1 MKSLLFAFTIS
12 LAAIN
17 LNASTNETNINIIEQ
32 NDKSVELA
40 AKMKNAIGEIYA
52 KHDNAKTEAE
62 KAKWME
68 LMNMVEQKLYQS
80 PETRDAD
87 KVKYNNEVEAL
98 LKTVNEKLGK

>member
-1 MKSLLFAFTIS
+1 MKSLLFAIS
-12 LAAIN
+12 IALLAVNSNATN
-17 LNASTNETNINIIEQ
+17 FGLNNSTVEQ
-32 NDKSVELA
+32 NDKNVELA
-40 AKMKNAIGEIYA
+40 AKMKNAIGEIHA
-52 KHDNAKTEAE
+52 KHDSAKTEAE

-87 KVKYNNEVEAL
+87 IAKYNSEVEAL